1 MSTVL
6 LLVVLAGWIGVGFW
20 WFVTHR
26 GAPSDAIGSFA
37 RQLGTLERRT
47 PGAVPPANRL
57 ATTRSASAIG
67 SGRAAS
73 SAMLRAH
80 MQKRRRDIFVA
91 LAVSTGATLAL
102 GIVPRLRLLWLFTL
116 VSGALLAGYCYLLVQ
131 LRTLAVE
138 RDMQVRFSSDH
149 DRVPATTHRPV
160 YALVPDAPRA
170 ARKRPVRQ
178 DDLRYAYS
186 DDNAYLHR
194 NAS

>member
-37 RQLGTLERRT
+37 RQLGTLERRS
-47 PGAVPPANRL
+47 PGMVAPANRL
-57 ATTRSASAIG
+57 ASTRSANALAG
-67 SGRAAS
+67 SRAGS
-73 SAMLRAH
+73 TAMVRSQ
-80 MQKRRRDIFVA
+80 MQKRRRDIFA
-91 LAVSTGATLAL
+91 CLAVTTGATLVL
-102 GIVPRLRLLWLFTL
+102 GIVPALRLLWLVTL

-138 RDMQVRFSSDH
+138 RDMQLRFASNH
-149 DRVPATTHRPV
+149 NRVPSTTHRPV
-160 YALVPDAPRA
+160 YALVPDARP
-170 ARKRPVRQ
+170 ARKRPVQQ
-178 DDLRYAYS
+178 DDLVYAYGS
-186 DDNAYLHR
+186 DSPLLRR

>member
-1 MSTVL
+1 LSTVL

-57 ATTRSASAIG
+57 ASDRTANAFG
-67 SGRAAS
+67 AQRAAS
-73 SAMLRAH
+73 AAMLRAH
-80 MQKRRRDIFVA
+80 MQRRRRDIFAA
-91 LAVSTGATLAL
+91 LAVTTGSTLVL
-102 GIVPRLRLLWLFTL
+102 GIVPPLRLLWIVTL

-138 RDMQVRFSSDH
+138 RDMQVRFSSNH
-149 DRVPATTHRPV
+149 NRVPATMHRPV
-160 YALVPDAPRA
+160 YALVPESPRPG
-170 ARKRPVRQ
+170 RKRPSPQ
-178 DDLRYAYS
+178 DDRAYAYS
-186 DDNAYLHR
+186 GDAALLRR